1 MRSRGA
7 WCRREEV
14 AEQGGGLQIG
24 PMGDWPVT
32 GNLKGKQEISSQQVS
47 HRLKTEISIHFCGR
61 L

>member
-1 MRSRGA
+1 M
-7 WCRREEV
+7 

-47 HRLKTEISIHFCGR
+47 HLESPPDLGFWN